1 MHLCYVNVVSIRVNT
16 LFVIMTAFG
25 LVGIIQQCAHSN
37 IDGILLT
44 LYVIWRRHID
54 SWLIRRMLP
63 NFDHFLSP
71 ISTVMSALASFTV
84 GVVTVSRPVA
94 CRFATTR

>member
-1 MHLCYVNVVSIRVNT
+1 MHVNVVSIRANT
-16 LFVIMTAFG
+16 VFVIMTAFG

-37 IDGILLT
+37 IDGVPLA

-63 NFDHFLSP
+63 NFDHFLNP
-71 ISTVMSALASFTV
+71 ISTVMSALASFTI
-84 GVVTVSRPVA
+84 GVVTVSRLMT
-94 CRFATTR
+94 CRFATTL